1 MSNGPGEVWG
11 WAFPVARALRRLF
24 RATVRLALPP
34 CQYATGTEADLA
46 RRSGLFAEV
55 IEPRVCVRL
64 SLGLGERPADCV
76 VHLGGDL
83 WYAVRLGRR
92 AGCPVLAYVERPL
105 IAPRHRAFAW
115 IGTNTA
121 ALARRLVALGVPE
134 EKVETVGELRA
145 DAVLFALGSFL
156 PSSWTDRERLLLL
169 LPGSRASLVR
179 DLVPLMVR
187 IGEHVRRAHPDVEVA
202 LVASPFLPVGL
213 VEEVKR
219 ESRVRVVFDDAER
232 VEAYRRAVLA
242 LTVPGTSTLEL
253 AFLHTP
259 MVVWLPLYDPA
270 RLPVEGIVEWVGRV
284 PVVGRAAKA
293 AVVRRYFRTP
303 RPVSLPNRLAAEPV
317 VEEVVGDAPV
327 EAVAQ
332 RLIALLQAPE
342 QLAAMHER
350 LRLRFPCVP
359 GAAERIARR
368 IAEVAA

>member
-24 RATVRLALPP
+24 GATVRLVLPP

-46 RRSGLFAEV
+46 RRTGLFAEV
-55 IEPRVCVRL
+55 VEPAACVRL
-64 SLGLGERPADCV
+64 SLGLGQRPADCV

-92 AGCPVLAYVERPL
+92 ARCPVLAYVERPL
-105 IAPRHRAFAW
+105 IAARHRAFAW
-115 IGTNTA
+115 IGTNTL
-121 ALARRLVALGVPE
+121 ALARRLITLGVPK
-134 EKVETVGELRA
+134 EKVEVVGELRA
-145 DAVLFALGSFL
+145 DAVRFALGRFP
-156 PSSWTDRERLLLL
+156 PSGWTDRERLLLL

-187 IGEHVRRAHPDVEVA
+187 IGEHVQHAHPDVEVA

-219 ESRVRVVFDDAER
+219 ERGMRVVSGEEER
-232 VEAYRRAVLA
+232 MQAYRRAVLA

-284 PVVGRAAKA
+284 PVAGRAVKA
-293 AVVRRYFRTP
+293 AAVRRYFRTP
-303 RPVSLPNRLAAEPV
+303 RVVSLPNRLAGEPV

-327 EAVAQ
+327 EAVAH
-332 RLIALLQAPE
+332 RLVALLRAPE
-342 QLAAMHER
+342 RLEAMHEQ
-350 LRLRFPCVP
+350 LRSHFPCVP